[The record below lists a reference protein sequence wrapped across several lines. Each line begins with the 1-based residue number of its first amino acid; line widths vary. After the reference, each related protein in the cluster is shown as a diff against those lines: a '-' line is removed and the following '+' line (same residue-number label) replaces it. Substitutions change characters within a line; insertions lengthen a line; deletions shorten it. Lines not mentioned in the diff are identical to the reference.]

1 MLSVED
7 CVAGHLQAVGFAR
20 QLVQL
25 CAQAGRAVTG
35 NELYKAYCL
44 LKRAQNDYLSEAAD
58 PTQ

>member
-1 MLSVED
+1 M
-7 CVAGHLQAVGFAR
+7 GHLQAVGSAK

-44 LKRAQNDYLSEAAD
+44 LKRAQNDFLSEAAD